1 MIDIQ
6 KLKQFPLA
14 FKAFEGYIEKELGSV
29 LFVYNGSNLVRNEDL
44 INFLDRQGVFVNI
57 SLYPHR
63 KLFCFEVGCVTSNEW
78 YCHPSFYET
87 RNETTSNGIIK
98 AFELLENKLKT
109 N

>member
-14 FKAFEGYIEKELGSV
+14 FKAFEGYIEKEHGSV
-29 LFVYNGSNLVRNEDL
+29 LFIYSGSGLVRDEDF
-44 INFLDRQGVFVNI
+44 INFLDEQGVFICVSIYAMDNRFSFEIECAEDWYSEDNFYNI
-57 SLYPHR
+57 R
-63 KLFCFEVGCVTSNEW
+63 GIATNEA
-78 YCHPSFYET
+78 
-87 RNETTSNGIIK
+87 ILK